1 MTNDELVFVCL
12 QCGHGCASY
21 EDLTSHM
28 EDHEDQKPDIR
39 QLRKTTVFNKNRYGA
54 KFGRGGKKA
63 RANDVSE
70 FFFVS
75 CIKLVLVGSKA
86 RVLIPVCLNLVGN
99 DSF

>member
-39 QLRKTTVFNKNRYGA
+39 QLRKTTLLNKGKSGK
-54 KFGRGGKKA
+54 KFARNGKKA
-63 RANDVSE
+63 RTDDVSAI
-70 FFFVS
+70 FSVS
-75 CIKLVLVGSKA
+75 
-86 RVLIPVCLNLVGN
+86 
-99 DSF
+99 F